1 MELIV
6 FYLFATVAVVSSL
19 LVVLFKKA
27 MYSALSLIVCLCSIA
42 GLFYLAGGP
51 FIAAIQ
57 VIVYA
62 GAIMVMILFV
72 IMLTNPELVFPG
84 ALHLRRLPFIVLP
97 LAAVLAATLV
107 WIFAL
112 IPSDAA
118 SHGDALFLGDV
129 ESIGSALFREYLL
142 PFEVTSILILV
153 AVIGAIV
160 LTRREE

>member
-6 FYLFATVAVVSSL
+6 FYLFAAVAVLFSL
-19 LVVLFKKA
+19 LVVLFRKA
-27 MYSALSLIVCLCSIA
+27 MYSALSLIGCLCSLAAI
-42 GLFYLAGGP
+42 FYLAGGP

-62 GAIMVMILFV
+62 GAIMVMVLFV
-72 IMLTNPELVFPG
+72 IMLTNPESVFPG
-84 ALHLRRLPFIVLP
+84 APELRRLPFIILP
-97 LAAVLAATLV
+97 LAAILAVTLV

-112 IPSDAA
+112 VPS
-118 SHGDALFLGDV
+118 GDNDPGITLFQGDV
-129 ESIGSALFREYLL
+129 ESIAGALFREYLL

-160 LTRREE
+160 LTRSEE

>member
-6 FYLFATVAVVSSL
+6 FYLFAAVAVLFAL
-19 LVVLFKKA
+19 LVVLFRKA
-27 MYSALSLIVCLCSIA
+27 MYSALSLIVCLCSLA
-42 GLFYLAGGP
+42 ALFYLAGGP

-62 GAIMVMILFV
+62 GAIMVMVLFV
-72 IMLTNPELVFPG
+72 IMLTKPESVFPG
-84 ALHLRRLPFIVLP
+84 APVLRRLPFIVLP

-112 IPSDAA
+112 VPSRGNEPG
-118 SHGDALFLGDV
+118 SPLFQVDV
-129 ESIGSALFREYLL
+129 KSIAGALFREYLL

-160 LTRREE
+160 LTRSEE

>member
-6 FYLFATVAVVSSL
+6 FYLFATVAVASSL
-19 LVVLFKKA
+19 LVVLFRKA
-27 MYSALSLIVCLCSIA
+27 MYSALSLIVCLCAIA

-51 FIAAIQ
+51 FIAVIQ

-72 IMLTNPELVFPG
+72 IMLTNPELAFPG
-84 ALHLRRLPFIVLP
+84 ALQLRRLPFIALP
-97 LAAVLAATLV
+97 LAAVLGSALV

-112 IPSDAA
+112 IPSD
-118 SHGDALFLGDV
+118 SSSLGNTLFQGDV
-129 ESIGSALFREYLL
+129 ESIAGALFREYLL

-160 LTRREE
+160 LTRKEE